1 MVVDVDAKRSE
12 NQNDWPH
19 DHNAPLGSPKA
30 GRHAADA
37 IIMWA
42 LKLALAYCHTGVA
55 LDGG

>member
-12 NQNDWPH
+12 NQNDWSH

-37 IIMWA
+37 TIM
-42 LKLALAYCHTGVA
+42 
-55 LDGG
+55 